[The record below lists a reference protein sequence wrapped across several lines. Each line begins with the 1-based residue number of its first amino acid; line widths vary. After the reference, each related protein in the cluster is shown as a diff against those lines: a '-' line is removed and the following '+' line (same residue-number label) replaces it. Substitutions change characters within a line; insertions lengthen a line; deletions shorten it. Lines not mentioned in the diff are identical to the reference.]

1 MVKPNVPNVPN
12 VPNGELTAAEKLN
25 AFLKGTPLKP
35 PNIELSDSDSD
46 SDLIEID

>member
-1 MVKPNVPNVPN
+1 MVKPNVPRELTAA
-12 VPNGELTAAEKLN
+12 GELTAAEKLN

>member
-1 MVKPNVPNVPN
+1 MVNMVKPNVPN
-12 VPNGELTAAEKLN
+12 GERTAAEKLD

-35 PNIELSDSDSD
+35 PNLELSDSD